1 MKNFSAALLILLM
14 VFLLNGCGGSD
25 DSEVDSINGSSN
37 EGTTQ
42 TRDTGTTQPT
52 DIKSYPNVAGH
63 GILWKPV
70 SESNRKL
77 VILLARSYGKPAV
90 KVLDMQ
96 KNVIENGKFVKF
108 SNPNRAT
115 YRFGRAGRS
124 FPNPCLVQVGSK
136 IYKVNNP
143 AKRHE

>member
-14 VFLLNGCGGSD
+14 VFLLNGCGDSD
-25 DSEVDSINGSSN
+25 DSEVDAINGSSN
-37 EGTTQ
+37 EGSTQ
-42 TRDTGTTQPT
+42 TSDKGTTQPT

-70 SESNRKL
+70 AESNGKL

-96 KNVIENGKFVKF
+96 KNVIENGRFVYF

-115 YRFGRAGRS
+115 YRFGRSGRS
-124 FPNPCLVQVGSK
+124 FPNPCLIQVGSK
-136 IYKVNNP
+136 IYKVDNP
-143 AKRHE
+143 SKRHE